1 MLVLLPL
8 TGFQSRELKLCSL
21 NITPLWQYL
30 YDNDDNDDDEDEDE
44 GSECFLTLNM
54 HRDFNPLRK
63 R

>member
-1 MLVLLPL
+1 MLVVLPV
-8 TGFQSRELKLCSL
+8 TGFQLKELKLCSL
-21 NITPLWQYL
+21 NITPLRQYV
-30 YDNDDNDDDEDEDE
+30 YDNDDDDEDE

>member
-1 MLVLLPL
+1 MVFPL
-8 TGFQSRELKLCSL
+8 TGFQLKELRLCSL

-30 YDNDDNDDDEDEDE
+30 YDNDDDDDDEDE

-54 HRDFNPLRK
+54 HGDFNLLRK